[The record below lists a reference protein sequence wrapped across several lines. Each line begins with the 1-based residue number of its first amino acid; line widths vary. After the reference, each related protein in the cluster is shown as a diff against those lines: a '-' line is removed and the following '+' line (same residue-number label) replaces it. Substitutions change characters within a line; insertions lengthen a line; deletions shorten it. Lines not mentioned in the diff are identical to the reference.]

1 MKNTELVKLL
11 EPHKELQQYLFVRGF
26 LLTNRDDLDLN
37 EFPFYGNWTK
47 EAMGNGYFAYTHSM
61 QRCTFVENNG
71 NIFFLFGHAYNP
83 FTMQYEE
90 KIVLERIAK
99 SYGTVEYQDCIDEIT
114 GIFVFGMIKNGEVEF
129 LVDPSGMQSACYG
142 AVKGDFYLSS
152 HPQLI
157 GDICNLTM
165 GELVKELIEYKW
177 YYRVMGPYLPGDMT
191 PFDEIKRVVPN
202 IGYTYNAG
210 KVSHK
215 RFYPLRNLSECSDE
229 KEYNEAIIQGA
240 EILKNNMK
248 LVTEKWENPQ
258 ISLTGGIDSNTTFA
272 AGNGVYD
279 KLKAFSYLS
288 AEKESID
295 TDAAKIIAKKFDMEH
310 TIYNIPETA
319 DNLKNYDE
327 IVAIIDHNNG
337 YVAKGKGNEY
347 RKRVYLM
354 ENFNADVEVK
364 SWTSETI
371 RGYWYKHYGRKS
383 MPKMSPKLYRNLY
396 KIFIFNRG
404 LAHKVDKVFAEY
416 INKFEYNKIPEQY
429 PMADMHYNEVTWGS
443 WGGLNISEM
452 KIYSDITIIY
462 NNRKFLDTMFRVPLD
477 KRISDQHHLDM
488 KKYLNKELYDMNIR
502 VVNMKETDF
511 RAFMLNVIF
520 TINSILPF

>member
-47 EAMGNGYFAYTHSM
+47 ESMGNGYFAYTHSM

-191 PFDEIKRVVPN
+191 P
-202 IGYTYNAG
+202 
-210 KVSHK
+210 
-215 RFYPLRNLSECSDE
+215 L
-229 KEYNEAIIQGA
+229 
-240 EILKNNMK
+240 MK
-248 LVTEKWENPQ
+248 L
-258 ISLTGGIDSNTTFA
+258 
-272 AGNGVYD
+272 
-279 KLKAFSYLS
+279 
-288 AEKESID
+288 
-295 TDAAKIIAKKFDMEH
+295 
-310 TIYNIPETA
+310 
-319 DNLKNYDE
+319 
-327 IVAIIDHNNG
+327 
-337 YVAKGKGNEY
+337 
-347 RKRVYLM
+347 
-354 ENFNADVEVK
+354 
-364 SWTSETI
+364 
-371 RGYWYKHYGRKS
+371 
-383 MPKMSPKLYRNLY
+383 
-396 KIFIFNRG
+396 
-404 LAHKVDKVFAEY
+404 
-416 INKFEYNKIPEQY
+416 
-429 PMADMHYNEVTWGS
+429 
-443 WGGLNISEM
+443 
-452 KIYSDITIIY
+452 
-462 NNRKFLDTMFRVPLD
+462 
-477 KRISDQHHLDM
+477 
-488 KKYLNKELYDMNIR
+488 KELYQI
-502 VVNMKETDF
+502 
-511 RAFMLNVIF
+511 
-520 TINSILPF
+520 